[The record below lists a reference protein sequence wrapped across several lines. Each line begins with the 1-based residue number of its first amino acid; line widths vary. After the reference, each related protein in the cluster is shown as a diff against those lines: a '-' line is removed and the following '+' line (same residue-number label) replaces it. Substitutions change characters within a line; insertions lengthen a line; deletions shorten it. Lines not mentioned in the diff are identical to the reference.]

1 MGIDYQ
7 FLIAISSLLL
17 AGNIYFIKRLV
28 DKIEQT
34 NTQTAKDHSSIT
46 QLYREVSEVS
56 AQLREIKQ
64 EIKDLRRI
72 EIDVAVLKST
82 KNIDNFNLGVNP

>member
-1 MGIDYQ
+1 VEVSVYQ
-7 FLIAISSLLL
+7 VLLTICSLLL
-17 AGNIYFIKRLV
+17 SGNIFFIKRLV
-28 DKIEQT
+28 DKIEST
-34 NTQTAKDHSSIT
+34 NEQRAKDQSSVSKLF
-46 QLYREVSEVS
+46 QEVSSVS

-82 KNIDNFNLGVNP
+82 RQSEINKDFT